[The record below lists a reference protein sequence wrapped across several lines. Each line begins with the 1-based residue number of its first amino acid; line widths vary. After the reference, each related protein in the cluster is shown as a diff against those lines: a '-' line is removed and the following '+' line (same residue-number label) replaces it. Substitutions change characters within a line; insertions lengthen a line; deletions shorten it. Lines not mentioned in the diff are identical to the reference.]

1 MKRTLLMSTAL
12 AAVIGVSGVSTVTPV
27 MAQDSN
33 TKVEASASTSDT
45 AIQEAK
51 DAIEEAQKKLD
62 EAKSGTD
69 DEAIKKAEKALEEAK
84 KQLSEA
90 EAGMKDQQNAD
101 ATKDGNGEMKA
112 EDTTKPADGSSTDA
126 SASADA
132 SGSSD
137 TNGSMK
143 TDETKSADSGD
154 MKTDE
159 TKSADSGD
167 MKTDETK
174 SAENGDMKKTDQQAA
189 DNGTMTNDQN
199 AKPADQTDTAAATAG
214 QGDIFFVYEQDNQI
228 RSDKLIGHNVT
239 NPDGEN
245 VGDINQLIVSR
256 DGNFEG
262 VIIGVGGF
270 LGIGEKNVGVRFDAL
285 NISEDPESDDLV
297 ITMDQTKDALEQ
309 APAFVTKE
317 SQKQADNMAQQK
329 QEQQDASSTSS
340 IGNDGSSAAG
350 TQTMD
355 NGDAQKKPEGDQSKS
370 Q

>member
-62 EAKSGTD
+62 EAKAGTD

-137 TNGSMK
+137 TNGS
-143 TDETKSADSGD
+143 

>member
-137 TNGSMK
+137 TNGS
-143 TDETKSADSGD
+143 